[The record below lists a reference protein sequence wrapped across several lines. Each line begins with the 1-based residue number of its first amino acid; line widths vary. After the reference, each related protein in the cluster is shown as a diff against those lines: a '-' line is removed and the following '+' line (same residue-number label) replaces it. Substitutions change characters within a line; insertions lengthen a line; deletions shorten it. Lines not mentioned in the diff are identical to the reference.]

1 VGNSW
6 GSRRAQRS
14 GCLCRLH
21 RDIRGDKVG
30 PRNVRPQ
37 SQQHWPTV
45 DDRNCAAHH
54 LRAPEPARPC
64 AAGEEPRTTN
74 FEVVVGRQRARL
86 LTAAPKALCVAA
98 RCWQRRPR
106 FNPTL
111 LAPAIL
117 ETVEFLAQAHQSDVR
132 VKGPHFQGSLPIR
145 PAQISTRGAPCCLR
159 RQEMRWGSP
168 AELMLDPA
176 SGRFPVPFP
185 PLSPLYLTRA
195 VPLLIPASFAAFTH
209 SRPNCHLR
217 PVTHSHLTISLSH
230 DATTPTAQQQQHPLR
245 TQTCV
250 TLPPWC

>member
-1 VGNSW
+1 MSVPNHSSVGPLSTIAIARPIICVPP
-6 GSRRAQRS
+6 SRRARALRVKSHAQRIS
-14 GCLCRLH
+14 
-21 RDIRGDKVG
+21 K
-30 PRNVRPQ
+30 
-37 SQQHWPTV
+37 SS
-45 DDRNCAAHH
+45 AAS
-54 LRAPEPARPC
+54 
-64 AAGEEPRTTN
+64 
-74 FEVVVGRQRARL
+74 ARL

-106 FNPTL
+106 FNPSL

-117 ETVEFLAQAHQSDVR
+117 ETVVFLAQAHQSDVR